1 MRWLL
6 ALAAVVLV
14 ACGNGQSRTSGAS
27 DQQRFA
33 PDQRYTAVYSG
44 FDQPAQLVIRD
55 AGGWAAFWDQLYR
68 NQTTR
73 PALPAVDFAQQM
85 VVVAAMGTRNAGG
98 YSIAVEQV
106 SFGSEVLVDVLERS
120 PGRTCG
126 VSQALTQPVDAVVVP
141 SSDAPVRFQETA
153 AVYDC

>member
-1 MRWLL
+1 M
-6 ALAAVVLV
+6 VLV
-14 ACGNGQSRTSGAS
+14 ACGNGQSRTSGPS
-27 DQQRFA
+27 DQQGFA
-33 PDQRYTAVYSG
+33 PDQRYTAYFSRL
-44 FDQPAQLVIRD
+44 DQRARFVVRD
-55 AGGWAAFWDQLYR
+55 ARAWAAFWDQLYQ
-68 NQTTR
+68 NQTAR

-85 VVVAAMGTRNAGG
+85 VVVAAMGTQNTGG

-126 VSQALTQPVDAVVVP
+126 VSQVLTQPVDAVVVP
-141 SSDAPVRFQETA
+141 SSAAPVRFQETA